1 MKFILSSPFTRKIW
15 FKEISTKFAYVIGVA
30 FDYFLKQLILDQ
42 LFGYEGREYWMELEG
57 AGDLEQLAETDAGGN
72 DGEVG
77 DGDDDIGDD
86 LHYLN

>member
-1 MKFILSSPFTRKIW
+1 
-15 FKEISTKFAYVIGVA
+15 
-30 FDYFLKQLILDQ
+30 
-42 LFGYEGREYWMELEG
+42 MELEG

>member
-1 MKFILSSPFTRKIW
+1 MVP
-15 FKEISTKFAYVIGVA
+15 AYVIGVV

-57 AGDLEQLAETDAGGN
+57 AGDLEQLAETDGDN
-72 DGEVG
+72 DGEVGG
-77 DGDDDIGDD
+77 DGDDDIDDD